1 MIVTKELAEF
11 IAEELKKGERFSI
24 GGEEFVRVGTKHSL
38 LMCRFY
44 KANGSYTGVRYGQN
58 AALGKIYE

>member
-11 IAEELKKGERFSI
+11 IGEELKKGERFSI
-24 GGEEFVRVGTKHSL
+24 GGEEIVGVDTKYSM

-44 KANGSYTGVRYGQN
+44 KANGSYTGVRYGQSQV
-58 AALGKIYE
+58 LRKIYE